1 MATIIT
7 VSSNDHG
14 TGVIQKLKEA
24 FPDAQCVRSDLCT
37 ARGDVSGIDFTKTVI
52 IDNYKYSP
60 VQSYLIQ
67 RIDEA
72 LR

>member
-7 VSSNDHG
+7 VSSNDFG

-24 FPDAQCVRSDLCT
+24 FPDAHYVRADLCT
-37 ARGDVSGIDFTKTVI
+37 RGDISEIDFTKTVI